1 MHVDITPGDR
11 ASDCGAPMR
20 PERIEQRKG
29 KGLAVVHRCAGCGA
43 MRANRI
49 ADDPVQGDAVE
60 AITAVMAGL
69 LP

>member
-29 KGLAVVHRCAGCGA
+29 KGLVIVHRCTGCGA
-43 MRANRI
+43 ERPNRI
-49 ADDPVQGDAVE
+49 ADDPVQADDVE
-60 AITAVMAGL
+60 AITAVVTGL
-69 LP
+69 RH